1 MCLTLVG
8 LWTGLVLLKYG
19 RSMTLSLLYVR
30 CWRLIIFCVFGQVNE
45 QLTGLTWPI
54 DWSTDLT

>member
-30 CWRLIIFCVFGQVNE
+30 SWRLIIFCVFGQVIE
-45 QLTGLTWPI
+45 RLT
-54 DWSTDLT
+54 